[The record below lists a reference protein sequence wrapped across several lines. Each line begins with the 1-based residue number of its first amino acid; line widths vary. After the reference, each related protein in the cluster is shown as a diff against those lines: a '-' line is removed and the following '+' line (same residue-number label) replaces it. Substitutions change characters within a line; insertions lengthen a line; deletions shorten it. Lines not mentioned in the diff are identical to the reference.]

1 MGGARLH
8 WRAPDRIGD
17 RWLPAGRL
25 YFMATPLPP
34 SGPGVHFFTMDN
46 QMRYAP
52 FCDDFGPF
60 SLGMTH
66 HFWHKFSKVSS
77 KVALYFETPAR

>member
-1 MGGARLH
+1 VGGGGGGLH
-8 WRAPDRIGD
+8 WRAPDRPGV
-17 RWLPAGRL
+17 RWPRAGRL

-34 SGPGVHFFTMDN
+34 SASGVHFFTMDN

-60 SLGMTH
+60 NLGMTH
-66 HFWHKFSKVSS
+66 HFWHIFSKV
-77 KVALYFETPAR
+77 VLNLQT